1 MPSSRART
9 PNPSAPR
16 VPATGL
22 PPGTDLDDAAARAR
36 TPDASGEGDE
46 NQKVQHSEPTEDG
59 SELEEQSMELATPL
73 QHTILSLADDELL
86 LPSLPP
92 TITSMIVEP
101 SEIPLPTSPDEL
113 EVDAPL
119 ISFSPPPADPQYPQ
133 TSTPLRPS
141 PPLHSEAA
149 RIPADL
155 LTRVESMS
163 QARVDAIEREVEEKQ
178 RELGE
183 RMRELQENDAALALL
198 QRQLEHGR
206 ASDADS

>member
-1 MPSSRART
+1 
-9 PNPSAPR
+9 
-16 VPATGL
+16 
-22 PPGTDLDDAAARAR
+22 
-36 TPDASGEGDE
+36 
-46 NQKVQHSEPTEDG
+46 
-59 SELEEQSMELATPL
+59 MELATPL

-86 LPSLPP
+86 LPTLPP

-101 SEIPLPTSPDEL
+101 SEVPLPTSPDEL

-141 PPLHSEAA
+141 PPLHSDSA

-163 QARVDAIEREVEEKQ
+163 QARVDAIEREVEDKAGTIAVPGHPKT
-178 RELGE
+178 RNTLC
-183 RMRELQENDAALALL
+183 L
-198 QRQLEHGR
+198 QRADDVACDPVSMLEVVFLVPGFPVE
-206 ASDADS
+206 